1 MLTGTC
7 YVGNQNNITLL
18 TLVLIPQAIY
28 LFSGIFLL
36 ILGSIYIIKKP
47 QLLSAAPLTGVTPR
61 KHSDILGAL
70 STLYIIPTAC
80 VFASYCYEYNN
91 RDEWMYTNEKPALW
105 AFLLRYLMSFFVGVS
120 MIFYIW
126 STKTWTAWKSVFK
139 RFEPRKPLPIKCQT
153 LSVVRYAPSTHS
165 HVTAPISTSSRHS
178 SRGYPHRKLRVH
190 HHRNVN
196 ENII

>member
-1 MLTGTC
+1 M
-7 YVGNQNNITLL
+7 

-28 LFSGIFLL
+28 LFLGIILL
-36 ILGSIYIIKKP
+36 ILGSIYVIKRP
-47 QLLSAAPLTGVTPR
+47 QLLSAAPLTGVAPR

-70 STLYIIPTAC
+70 STLYVIPTAC

-91 RDEWMYTNEKPALW
+91 RDEWMYNNEKPALW

-126 STKTWTAWKSVFK
+126 SSKSWTAWKSVFK
-139 RFEPRKPLPIKCQT
+139 RFEPRKPLPVKCQT
-153 LSVVRYAPSTHS
+153 LSVVRYAPSNHS

-178 SRGYPHRKLRVH
+178 STSRAYPHRKLRMH
-190 HHRNVN
+190 HHNRTTS